1 MTASGCRCP
10 RNCRPV
16 RFLQGLC
23 FRLDVLFAIV
33 AASFEATSSA
43 EPVFTLG
50 RDDLATR
57 ELEGGKMRKLDRTE
71 IGERVTAAASAATAT
86 NGEPTTLETMR
97 RVLVEHYGID
107 ANLVSMDQR
116 LDSLGLDS
124 LSFFEYIFELEKVL
138 RVLLPDLPRDLVT
151 VGDLVRF
158 VEGELARQIPVA
170 ALA

>member
-1 MTASGCRCP
+1 
-10 RNCRPV
+10 
-16 RFLQGLC
+16 
-23 FRLDVLFAIV
+23 
-33 AASFEATSSA
+33 
-43 EPVFTLG
+43 
-50 RDDLATR
+50 
-57 ELEGGKMRKLDRTE
+57 MRKLDRTE

-158 VEGELARQIPVA
+158 VEGELARQVPVA
-170 ALA
+170 ATA